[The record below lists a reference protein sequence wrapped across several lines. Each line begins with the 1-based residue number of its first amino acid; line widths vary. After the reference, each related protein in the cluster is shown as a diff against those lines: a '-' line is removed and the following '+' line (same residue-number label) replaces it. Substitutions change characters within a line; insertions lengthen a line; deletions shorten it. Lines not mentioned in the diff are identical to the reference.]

1 MMWKMWTDGWRLGL
15 DVQHVIA
22 LRMMRISAG
31 GAAAHA
37 ECRRMVTE
45 KVAAGAAAQA
55 AAFAAL
61 VSGEGLEA
69 ATAQAM
75 VPIRR
80 KVRAN
85 RRRLERAR

>member
-1 MMWKMWTDGWRLGL
+1 MTWKMWIDGWRLGL
-15 DVQHVIA
+15 DVQRVVA
-22 LRMMRISAG
+22 MRMLRISAG

-45 KVAAGAAAQA
+45 KLAAGAAAQA
-55 AAFAAL
+55 AAVAAL
-61 VSGEGLEA
+61 VSGKGVEA
-69 ATAQAM
+69 ATAEAM